1 MAPAPSFDG
10 SSRVHAEAW
19 AALGRSDL
27 EPSTC
32 WDFPDQGSRGLRLG
46 DPAFNG
52 VTPVGCVVNLVRRYT
67 RPGDLVLDPMSG
79 SGTVLDVTTSLGR
92 RVAAFDLVPRR
103 RDIARAD
110 ARLCPVRSGVA
121 ALVIV
126 DSPYSDN
133 VVYGG
138 GDGCLGRIPC
148 REPRFYEE
156 MDRVAV
162 EAHRVLRP
170 NGVLAWVISD
180 EYRRST
186 YTPTGFRMFDVLARR
201 FRPIDTVVLVRHHD
215 RSASPMWEHRA
226 RRFNFFLR
234 GFKFLFIM
242 RKEKEW
248 NRNGETTGTRG

>member
-1 MAPAPSFDG
+1 M
-10 SSRVHAEAW
+10 EAW

-32 WDFPDQGSRGLRLG
+32 WDFPDQGSRALRFG
-46 DPAFNG
+46 DPGFNG

-67 RPGDLVLDPMSG
+67 RPGEIVVDPMSG
-79 SGTVLDVTTSLGR
+79 SGTVLDVTTALGR
-92 RVAAFDLVPRR
+92 RVAAFDLAPHR

-110 ARLCPVRSGVA
+110 ARRWPIRSAVA

-133 VVYGG
+133 IAYRGG
-138 GDGCLGRIPC
+138 SGCLGRISC
-148 REPRFYEE
+148 RDPRFYEE
-156 MDRVAV
+156 MGRVAG
-162 EAHRVLRP
+162 EAHRTLRP
-170 NGVLAWVISD
+170 GGVLAWVISD
-180 EYRRST
+180 EYRHGT
-186 YTPTGFRMFDVLARR
+186 YTATGFRMFELLSRC

-234 GFKFLFIM
+234 GFKFLLVM
-242 RKEKEW
+242 RKERETV
-248 NRNGETTGTRG
+248 RHGETTGTQGRRDR